1 MFRSKQEDPAIAGL
15 LGKFDDQ
22 QEQLVQLR
30 RQRDS
35 MVKQLADIVGT
46 TGRLIANLETKL
58 NLLMG
63 FLKIEEYEIPEVPP
77 TPGIP
82 ARVDMRKVK

>member
-1 MFRSKQEDPAIAGL
+1 MFKSKKQDEPLNFVCISGAV
-15 LGKFDDQ
+15 
-22 QEQLVQLR
+22 ETTLR
-30 RQRDS
+30 THER
-35 MVKQLADIVGT
+35 T
-46 TGRLIANLETKL
+46 IANLETKL

-82 ARVDMRKVK
+82 ARVDMRKVTGR